1 MKISHYL
8 PNAKPWIEKS
18 LNNNWDALSDIVPPE
33 LMPSQ
38 ERLLK
43 SGRMTFAKEYGCGV
57 YGCVL
62 PTGKKDTVFKM
73 TTDFT
78 EASFVAAMLEAM
90 PELPEGIVR
99 YKAVVELPEKKG
111 KDKEPIFAIWREE
124 ARDIGFLTGKGS
136 SLSSQ
141 GADPRELRRSFQECR
156 QLLGSFG
163 HAAEKVM
170 DYYMSGRSSK
180 ATVQAL
186 EVAIRDVPRLIQ
198 EEPDTLK
205 GSKLAAHWLG
215 GAYLIALELS
225 KDFVGTTLGDAL
237 AQFIDTGF
245 VLADVHLNN
254 VGIVDRK
261 GVGAV
266 VAITDPGH
274 AIPLKTKYWKYPVPH
289 LLDRDVKTTRRMT
302 IAANN

>member
-78 EASFVAAMLEAM
+78 EASFVSAMLEAM
-90 PELPEGIVR
+90 PDLPEGIVR

-136 SLSSQ
+136 
-141 GADPRELRRSFQECR
+141 ELRSEGAEQRQLKEAFRECR
-156 QLLGSFG
+156 QLLGAFG
-163 HAAEKVM
+163 NAAEKVLE
-170 DYYMSGRSSK
+170 YYVGARTSRAS
-180 ATVQAL
+180 VQAL
-186 EVAIRDVPRLIQ
+186 QASLRDAARLVN
-198 EEPDTLK
+198 EDPEKLS

-215 GAYLIALELS
+215 GAFLIALELS
-225 KDFVGTTLGDAL
+225 KNYVGATLGDAL

-261 GVGAV
+261 GVESV

-274 AIPLKTKYWKYPVPH
+274 AVPLKPEYWKYPVPH